1 MTSLSTYI
9 QKYTVFII
17 LIVLFVIFSLASPTF
32 FQLDNLM
39 NLLVQSTILGIVG
52 FGLAVIMIAGEID
65 LAFAGVIPLEGA
77 IFATLL
83 TQGQP
88 LWLSGLVALG
98 IGLVVSYL
106 ISLLVTRLKLVSFV
120 STIAMM
126 FLLQGIWYAYTGGK
140 NIYLEGFLDRSLVF
154 GTFAGVPRV
163 VILFAA
169 LFVILYILTE
179 QTPFGIHLRIVGED
193 PESARTMGLNPTRF
207 KTAGFL
213 IGGAIFA
220 VGAFLST
227 ARMSGALATSGA
239 NLLLPVMTA
248 AFVGQTVLGMGRPN
262 IPGVLL
268 AALLL
273 GMINNAF
280 VLLRLPFWS
289 VPIAEGVILII
300 AISLANINQRDLVQ
314 ISM

>member
-1 MTSLSTYI
+1 MTFSKELV

-17 LIVLFVIFSLASPTF
+17 LIVLFVIFSVASPTF
-32 FQLDNLM
+32 MQLDNLM
-39 NLLVQSTILGIVG
+39 NLLVQSTIIGIVG

-65 LAFAGVIPLEGA
+65 LAFAGVIPFEGA

-83 TQGQP
+83 TNGNP
-88 LWLSGLVALG
+88 VWVSALVALG
-98 IGLVVSYL
+98 VGLLVSGV
-106 ISLLVTRLKLVSFV
+106 IALLVTRLKLVSFV

-140 NIYLEGFLDRSLVF
+140 NIYLEGLLDRDLIF
-154 GTFAGVPRV
+154 GTIGAIPRV
-163 VILFAA
+163 VILFA
-169 LFVILYILTE
+169 VIFIVLYFITE
-179 QTPFGIHLRIVGED
+179 QTPFGIRLRIVGED
-193 PESARTMGLNPTRF
+193 PESARTMGLNPNLY

-213 IGGAIFA
+213 IGGLIF
-220 VGAFLST
+220 VLGALLST
-227 ARMSGALATSGA
+227 ARMSGALATAGA
-239 NLLLPVMTA
+239 NLLMPVMTA
-248 AFVGQTVLGMGRPN
+248 AFVGQTLLGMGRPN

-289 VPIAEGVILII
+289 VPIAEGLILIL
-300 AISLANINQRDLVQ
+300 AIYLANINKRDVVQ